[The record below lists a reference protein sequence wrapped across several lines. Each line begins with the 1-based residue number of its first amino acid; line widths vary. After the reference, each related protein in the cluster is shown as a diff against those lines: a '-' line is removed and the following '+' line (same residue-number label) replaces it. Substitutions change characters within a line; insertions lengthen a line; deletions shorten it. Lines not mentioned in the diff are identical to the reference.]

1 MTFIFMF
8 FASFL
13 HFLSYPVI
21 GMQAKG
27 DDWQHSRGGVRG
39 KGVGSSMQTIDYF
52 YNANDAR

>member
-27 DDWQHSRGGVRG
+27 DDWQHSSGG
-39 KGVGSSMQTIDYF
+39 KGGERSGVKY
-52 YNANDAR
+52 ANY